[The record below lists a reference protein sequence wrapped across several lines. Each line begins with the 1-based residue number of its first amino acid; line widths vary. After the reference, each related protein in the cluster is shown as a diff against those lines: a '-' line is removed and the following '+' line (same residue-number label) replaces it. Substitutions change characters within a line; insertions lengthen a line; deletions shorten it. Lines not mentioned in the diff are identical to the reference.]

1 MADNKSCEGKVT
13 TLECMECGFREVFTE
28 RQMQFND
35 GLNCYKC
42 GGPVKPTITR
52 PGEMPNNRRMKEKK
66 SGKSAGKLTIDID
79 VTGVVKGLKAVQ
91 REAKKTIRLLKEVE
105 KLSLKIK
112 E

>member
-1 MADNKSCEGKVT
+1 MGGVTMADNKSCEGKVT

-42 GGPVKPTITR
+42 GGPVKPSITR

-66 SGKSAGKLTIDID
+66 RKISR
-79 VTGVVKGLKAVQ
+79 VTNN
-91 REAKKTIRLLKEVE
+91 RYRCIRSSKRLE
-105 KLSLKIK
+105 SRPT
-112 E
+112 